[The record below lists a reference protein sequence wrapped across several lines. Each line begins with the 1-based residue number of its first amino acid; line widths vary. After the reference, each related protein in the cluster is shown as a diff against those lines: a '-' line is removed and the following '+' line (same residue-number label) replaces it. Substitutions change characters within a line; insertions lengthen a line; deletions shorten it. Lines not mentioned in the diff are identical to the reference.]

1 MSKNILLIVL
11 LLFGSFE
18 SQKNYTK
25 ETSTIYS
32 SSKTFNSDTEIID
45 DDSHYNYVEHEGSN
59 SADYSTNGL
68 SLPVVEFDVKAETI
82 SNYSISYS
90 NSGYSSTASKMIL
103 GPNGYYDFSNY
114 KYNSATTG
122 IKDNLYLTEYTK
134 RPYSYLSSIGQTYTE
149 YENKAYNGSC
159 FSVADNI
166 VLSAAHCFFK
176 YKKIASNPQVGFILK
191 ESGGFAEYAEVRK
204 IILPK
209 AFYNSGNID
218 NAYEQ
223 RAYDWCICILDRNIG
238 SKVGYLSISSEYTMA
253 GCFNYACGYPSIPN
267 DKRNMQLCSSAA
279 SEVNAADKVSG
290 KELFNLY
297 NYVKPGMSGGPVTFY
312 YENSI
317 TFEQYYGVSS
327 IVTRTSNEN
336 YHGYSVKITNALIQT
351 LMKAKTL

>member
-1 MSKNILLIVL
+1 MFAILLL
-11 LLFGSFE
+11 GGSFE
-18 SQKNYTK
+18 LQKNYT
-25 ETSTIYS
+25 EATSLIYS
-32 SSKTFNSDTEIID
+32 TSNRFQSDTEAID
-45 DDSHYNYVEHEGSN
+45 DNSDYGYIVHEGN
-59 SADYSTNGL
+59 SSPDYSTNGL
-68 SLPVVEFDVKAETI
+68 SLSVVEYEVKTETI
-82 SNYSISYS
+82 NNYSISYS

-103 GPNGYYDFSNY
+103 GPNGFYDFSNY
-114 KYNSATTG
+114 KYNSAATG
-122 IKDNLYLTEYTK
+122 IKDNLYQTEYKK

-149 YENKAYNGSC
+149 YDNKAYSGSC
-159 FSVADNI
+159 FSVGDNI

-176 YKKIASNPQVGFILK
+176 YKKFASLPQVGFILK
-191 ESGGFAEYAEVRK
+191 ESGEFAEYAEVKK

-209 AFYNSGNID
+209 SFYDSGNID

-223 RAYDWCICILDRNIG
+223 RAYDWCICILDRSIG

-279 SEVNAADKVSG
+279 SGVNASDKVSG
-290 KELFNLY
+290 KDLFNLY
-297 NYVKPGMSGGPVTFY
+297 NYVRPGMSGGPVTFY
-312 YENSI
+312 YENSM

-327 IVTRTSNEN
+327 IVTRTSTEN